1 MYSEDVVENRSV
13 RQKVKSQD
21 SQSQIFFLKEK
32 NIENIRLVL
41 ELKSGEMEFY
51 LEVLTYFSYWLHI

>member
-13 RQKVKSQD
+13 RQKIISQD
-21 SQSQIFFLKEK
+21 SESQIFFLKEK

-41 ELKSGEMEFY
+41 ELKSGEMEF
-51 LEVLTYFSYWLHI
+51 